1 MKYIF
6 ALVVGALFGVALF
19 AISVAYNPF
28 IGKLGLSPLAITD
41 SPTVTF
47 NYSSL
52 AQDSIVYTNDGESR
66 VEPYPEKVLQ
76 LWEQS
81 IRQTAVMATVLLDG
95 RNQPVGIGIKISSA
109 SEKTEL
115 HSGRALVDSVWYVYL
130 PGKGALFVEQTEN
143 YWGYL
148 RDVVLPAYRSSTK
161 TWKGAWNGNMTSG
174 PGALGTAKVSGGTG
188 EFSGMEMLGVESL
201 SVRAWRV
208 DDGPVAAQGQLLI
221 ELPATALAEEN

>member
-1 MKYIF
+1 MKYVF
-6 ALVVGALFGVALF
+6 SLVIGVLFGAVLF
-19 AISVAYNPF
+19 AIGVVYNPF
-28 IGKLGLSPLAITD
+28 IGKLELSPLAVTD
-41 SPTVTF
+41 LPTVTF
-47 NYSSL
+47 NYSLL

-95 RNQPVGIGIKISSA
+95 RNQPAGIGIKISSA
-109 SEKTEL
+109 SEKTAL
-115 HSGRALVDSVWYVYL
+115 LSGRALVDSVWYVYL

-148 RDVVLPAYRSSTK
+148 RDVVIPAYRSSAK

-174 PGALGTAKVSGGTG
+174 PAALGTAKISGGTG
-188 EFSGMEMLGVESL
+188 EFSGKEMLGVEAL

-208 DDGPVAAQGQLLI
+208 DDGPVVAQGQLLI
-221 ELPATALAEEN
+221 ELPATLTEH